1 MTHDK
6 PRPSV
11 QLTVATACQLA
22 SFDSQKKR
30 IGDKWQDGR
39 RHEKHSRINETMS
52 VQLWQAGQNATRSL
66 TR

>member
-22 SFDSQKKR
+22 SFDSRGTKELEISGKTV
-30 IGDKWQDGR
+30 GDTR
-39 RHEKHSRINETMS
+39 
-52 VQLWQAGQNATRSL
+52 NAVG
-66 TR
+66 